1 MHSRCSQTVPVT
13 HRQTDLFWL
22 FLGKEEHCAEQ
33 EHCTLC
39 HTSLLPRAG
48 GKDTKGEVQGNQLM
62 WKTRSGQA
70 EISTCL
76 ISADA
81 PEVVPNNVGNC
92 LVLIY
97 V

>member
-1 MHSRCSQTVPVT
+1 MLSRNTAPSATPPCCPGQ
-13 HRQTDLFWL
+13 
-22 FLGKEEHCAEQ
+22 GE
-33 EHCTLC
+33 
-39 HTSLLPRAG
+39 
-48 GKDTKGEVQGNQLM
+48 KDTKGEVQGNQLM